1 VIKFVEG
8 QFKRVGGIAHVLSPF
23 KICRNIRSDVGPT
36 CRKLFRATVRRIT
49 PLQGEG
55 MCLSVTCQAG
65 KTEHP
70 DAAGH
75 ASATQPTAGAYR
87 RLAKLMVELGWA
99 AVRGRDLTRGGYK
112 E

>member
-1 VIKFVEG
+1 MPQALPGDCEKD
-8 QFKRVGGIAHVLSPF
+8 H
-23 KICRNIRSDVGPT
+23 
-36 CRKLFRATVRRIT
+36 ATT
-49 PLQGEG
+49 GEG